1 MSNYEDFN
9 LDLNKVSSKKK
20 GKGKG
25 WTTILYTPDI
35 YNASKKLCTKTYK
48 KGKGC
53 NGTYTKI
60 GPCNRTYV
68 KREDI

>member
-20 GKGKG
+20 AKG
-25 WTTILYTPDI
+25 WTWTKYTPDI
-35 YNASKKLCTKTYK
+35 YNASKKYCAKTYK
-48 KGKGC
+48 KGNGC

-60 GPCNRTYV
+60 GPCNRTY
-68 KREDI
+68 R